1 MHPSATALLNRLLVR
16 GKFRHIQVLLKLAE
30 LGSIQRTAESI
41 GTTQSAVTQ
50 TLAYLEE
57 MLETPLFQRHARG
70 VRPTRACTELLPVA
84 RQLLEGLFESVEVI
98 SAHHRGGGM
107 LRLIGSESATQSLLV
122 PALPEFFQRH
132 PAVQVHLRQAEGD
145 DQLLAIS
152 HGEVD
157 LLACRCPAAVPA
169 GWEFVPLLEDEYGV
183 VCAPDHPLRRRSRVA
198 WGALANQ
205 VWLLAPSG
213 TAVRMR
219 FDELAARFEQP
230 PRTHALVTR
239 ALAATA
245 AVLRTGKGIALLPR
259 SIVQHMV
266 DAGDLAF
273 VPIDETIA
281 MQPIG
286 LMRPVGELGE
296 AAAKFCEFLLE
307 RATQTPAPTSHPAMR
322 GRRRAAA

>member
-50 TLAYLEE
+50 TLAYLEQ

-70 VRPTRACTELLPVA
+70 VQPTRACIELLPVA

-132 PAVQVHLRQAEGD
+132 PAVQVQLRQAEGD

-152 HGEVD
+152 RGEVD
-157 LLACRCPAAVPA
+157 LLACRRPAAMPA
-169 GWEFVPLLEDEYGV
+169 GWDFVPLLEDRYGV
-183 VCAPDHPLRRRSRVA
+183 VCAPDHPLRRRSRVMWA
-198 WGALANQ
+198 TLANQ
-205 VWLLAPSG
+205 TWLLAPSG

-239 ALAATA
+239 ALAATVA
-245 AVLRTGKGIALLPR
+245 LLRASKAIALLPH
-259 SIVQHMV
+259 SIVRHLV
-266 DAGDLAF
+266 DAGELAF
-273 VPIDETIA
+273 VPIDETIV
-281 MQPIG
+281 MPPIG
-286 LMRPVGELGE
+286 LMRPVGQLGE

-307 RATQTPAPTSHPAMR
+307 RATQTPAPPSSQAA
-322 GRRRAAA
+322 RRRRSAAN

>member
-16 GKFRHIQVLLKLAE
+16 GKFRHIQMLLKLAE
-30 LGSIQRTAESI
+30 LGSIHRTAESI

-57 MLETPLFQRHARG
+57 MLETVLFQRHARG

-107 LRLIGSESATQSLLV
+107 LRLIGSESATQSVLV

-132 PAVQVHLRQAEGD
+132 PAVQIHLRQAEGD

-152 HGEVD
+152 RGEVD

-169 GWEFVPLLEDEYGV
+169 GWGFVPLLEDQYGV

-198 WGALANQ
+198 WATLANQ

-239 ALAATA
+239 ALAATVA
-245 AVLRTGKGIALLPR
+245 LLRTGKAIALLPH
-259 SIVQHMV
+259 SIVRHKV
-266 DAGDLAF
+266 DAGELIF
-273 VPIDETIA
+273 LPIDETIA

-307 RATQTPAPTSHPAMR
+307 RATRTPAPTSSLAV
-322 GRRRAAA
+322 RRRRPTAS